1 MSEWFD
7 QRYISRD
14 EHQKIVDYYRNLVI
28 QLHRTVRELRS
39 RVDAQTL
46 DTLIE
51 HSKRMAERET
61 RRVTEESL
69 VEHGGNVIR
78 LDFSR
83 RRA

>member
-28 QLHRTVRELRS
+28 QMHRTVRELRS

-46 DTLIE
+46 DTLVE